1 MRRAEH
7 RRDQL
12 RAAVVAEAV
21 GGDCRGERVDPSRTT
36 AGGVVRVVV
45 SGYDVGDPVGDDAV
59 DHALYDVAVLTVHN
73 LADDDAVARMN
84 GISDVARAVV
94 VVCDCDWTA
103 SRDSGG
109 DGFKAAE
116 GVARFRNVLHS
127 RVRRACADVGR
138 VARIAPGGVVA
149 AFYGV
154 GRVADYDVLSFTTKF
169 YMVVKD
175 IVAEISRFR
184 NCLVAMRIVFV
195 GDVVRTIR
203 MHVATCPLSLD

>member
-21 GGDCRGERVDPSRTT
+21 GGDCRGERVNPTRAT
-36 AGGVVRVVV
+36 ALGVVDVVV
-45 SGYDVGDPVGDDAV
+45 PRDDVRDAVGDDAV
-59 DHALYDVAVLTVHN
+59 DHALYDVAVLAVHD
-73 LADDDAVARMN
+73 LADHDAVACMDR
-84 GISDVARAVV
+84 VAYVAGAVV
-94 VVCDCDWTA
+94 VVRDGDWTA
-103 SRDSGG
+103 SRDRGG

-116 GVARFRNVLHS
+116 GIVRFRNVLHS

-138 VARIAPGGVVA
+138 VARIAPGGVVV